1 MTIVDLFSVSLANT
15 KTSLFPAAIANLHYE

>member
-1 MTIVDLFSVSLANT
+1 MTIVDLFRVSLGKT